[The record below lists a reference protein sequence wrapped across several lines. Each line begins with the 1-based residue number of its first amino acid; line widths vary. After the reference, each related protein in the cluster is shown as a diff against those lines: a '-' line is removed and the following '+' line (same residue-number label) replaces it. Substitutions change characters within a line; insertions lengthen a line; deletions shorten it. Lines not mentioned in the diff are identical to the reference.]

1 LKIVKEKSEV
11 YETFSLGIGT
21 GTGIFIVV
29 IFVGAEFG
37 VVGAD
42 VEPFA
47 NHHSGPEELQF
58 IQQQIYPK
66 KKTQKKTKK
75 KKKKKKIA
83 NTKTKNPSTASQQEI
98 VVIAV
103 PLSCTLNVASC
114 L

>member
-47 NHHSGPEELQF
+47 NHHSGPEELYAPPTQTIYF
-58 IQQQIYPK
+58 SPTPLQVFPQHLYPK
-66 KKTQKKTKK
+66 T
-75 KKKKKKIA
+75 
-83 NTKTKNPSTASQQEI
+83 
-98 VVIAV
+98 
-103 PLSCTLNVASC
+103 
-114 L
+114 